1 MPTKDEVLDYLGID
15 YADDMVTRNIERCIK
30 VSDAFIKGSIGENYP
45 VDDPRIKELSLIVID
60 DLYENRGL
68 DGNVSGNTRRLVH
81 DLSLQLRLDLRRKA
95 NE

>member
-15 YADDMVTRNIERCIK
+15 YADDMITRNIERCIN